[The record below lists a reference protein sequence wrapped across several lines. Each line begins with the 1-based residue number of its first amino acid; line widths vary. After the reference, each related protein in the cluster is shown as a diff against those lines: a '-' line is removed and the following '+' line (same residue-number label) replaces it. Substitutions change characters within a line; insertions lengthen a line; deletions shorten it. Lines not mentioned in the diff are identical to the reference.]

1 MKNKDIILLALP
13 RWDGPFF
20 STALSLA
27 KELSRNNRVFYVDN
41 PFTLKDI
48 ITGLSTKPIR
58 IRTMAFFFGLDRY
71 RRIDED
77 NPNLINVTPRPTLP
91 INFLPPGRAYHFF
104 SKINNFIVR
113 RALSSVIRNYQI
125 KDFIYINSFNPFYFP
140 NVDAFRPL
148 CKIYHCVD
156 NIGASKYY
164 TAKHGRLRE
173 KEMIQNFDLT
183 LTTSQR
189 LCEYARRLSGHAFYL
204 PNAADFKLFQRARD
218 ETVGRPREIEHVDK
232 KIIGYIGS
240 VDHRIDYDL
249 LTAVAT
255 RHPEVVLLLVGPT
268 GRDYERSGLK
278 KLPHVITTGSKLL
291 SELPAYVRYMDCGI
305 IPFLCNALTESIY
318 PLKLNEYLAAGKPV
332 VTTNFSPDLN
342 EFEDVIKIASTKM
355 EFVASLSDALRT
367 DSEEKKLSRIKKAA
381 GNTWEA
387 RVREF
392 WRIVD
397 PYCHKA
403 S

>member
-1 MKNKDIILLALP
+1 MKVRDIIMFALP
-13 RWDGPFF
+13 RWDGPYF
-20 STALSLA
+20 STALSMA
-27 KELSRNNRVFYVDN
+27 KELSRTCRVFYIDN
-41 PFTLKDI
+41 PFTVKDL
-48 ITGLSTKPIR
+48 ITGFFTKPVR
-58 IRTMAFFFGLDRY
+58 IRMRAFFFGSDQY
-71 RRIDED
+71 RRIDPD
-77 NPNLINVTPRPTLP
+77 YPNLINVTPYLTLP
-91 INFLPPGRAYHFF
+91 INFLPPGKVHHFF
-104 SKINNFIVR
+104 SRINNAIVR
-113 RALSSVIRNYQI
+113 RAIASVIRDHHI

-140 NVDAFRPL
+140 NLDAFRPL

-156 NIGASKYY
+156 NIAASKYY

-173 KEMIQNFDLT
+173 REMMRNFDLT
-183 LTTSQR
+183 LATSQG
-189 LCEYARRLSGHAFYL
+189 LSEYARQLSKHVFYL
-204 PNAADFKLFQRARD
+204 PNAADFKLFQQAR
-218 ETVGRPREIEHVDK
+218 ESAIRRPREIEEVDQ
-232 KIIGYIGS
+232 KIIGYIGH
-240 VDHRIDYDL
+240 VDHRMDYDL
-249 LTAVAT
+249 LTDIAT
-255 RHPEVVLLLVGPT
+255 RYPEYVLLLVGPT
-268 GRDYERSGLK
+268 GSNFERSRLER
-278 KLPHVITTGSKLL
+278 LPNVIRTGSKLL
-291 SELPAYVRYMDCGI
+291 TELPAYVRFMDCGI
-305 IPFLCNALTESIY
+305 IPFLCNKLTESIY
-318 PLKLNEYLAAGKPV
+318 PLKLNEYLAAAKPV